1 MAIISYDKNLSIP
14 YVPKCDRENMDK
26 DDVCVVW
33 LKSSAQGNADMIR
46 ARGLRKTKAAGIK
59 IGNGEIDNAILTE
72 EMKKLFIENVGKI
85 ENYNIEEEGGGT
97 RPVKDSAELY
107 EVAEPDFVVDILTAI
122 QKKSVLSEGQ
132 KKT

>member
-1 MAIISYDKNLSIP
+1 MAIISFDKNLSIP
-14 YVPKCDRENMDK
+14 YVPKCDRENMGK

-33 LKSSAQGNADMIR
+33 LKTSSQGNSDLIR

-59 IGNGEIDNAILTE
+59 LENGEIDNAILTA
-72 EMKKLFIENVGKI
+72 EMKQLFIENVGKI
-85 ENYNIEEEGGGT
+85 ENYTILTEDGE
-97 RPVKDSAELY
+97 RAVKDSAELY

-122 QKKSVLSEGQ
+122 QKKSVLDEGQ